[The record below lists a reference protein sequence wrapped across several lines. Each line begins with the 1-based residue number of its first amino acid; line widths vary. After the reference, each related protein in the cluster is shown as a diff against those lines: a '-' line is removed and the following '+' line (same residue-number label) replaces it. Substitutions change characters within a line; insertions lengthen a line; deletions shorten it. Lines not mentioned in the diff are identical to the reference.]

1 MSFFSLLFA
10 KKGDGIDKGSLI
22 CLFIFFFGFFGGLL
36 LVVERRGQR
45 RGGNLPNIGSHLRK
59 SSRTLLSAGLWRR
72 GWSSGGHRSGLLLV
86 GHRSGWWRRGR
97 DPRRCTWSAS
107 GSGAATTTAR
117 HCVGAGWMMVCILSY
132 TVDRPESS
140 ALRCRC
146 ECEEELEAL
155 RRSEP
160 EDYQESSK
168 QHHAILGNVPSP

>member
-1 MSFFSLLFA
+1 MSFFSLLFCEER
-10 KKGDGIDKGSLI
+10 GRNRQGQPDLPFY
-22 CLFIFFFGFFGGLL
+22 LFLWLFRWASSGGR
-36 LVVERRGQR
+36 ERGQK